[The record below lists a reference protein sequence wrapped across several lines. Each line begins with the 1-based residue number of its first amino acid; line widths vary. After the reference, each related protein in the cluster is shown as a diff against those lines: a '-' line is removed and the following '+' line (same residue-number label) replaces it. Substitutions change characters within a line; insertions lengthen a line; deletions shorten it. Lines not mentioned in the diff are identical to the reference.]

1 MASSR
6 SGRLC
11 EAALR
16 CADIFALLSAQ
27 GVLTSYCEAR
37 LTEGVAPTI
46 TVKAPSNKSPLDPMT
61 IETQDDIVALQRI
74 GKIVSMTLQHM
85 LDAAEPGMTTRELDR
100 LGERLLEEHGAR
112 SAPKLTY
119 DFPGYT
125 CISINEE
132 AAHGIPGDR
141 VIRAGDVLNVDVSAE
156 LGGYFA
162 DTGGTVVVPPTTAQK
177 TRLCHATRAALAEAM
192 KGARAGQPINRIGA
206 AIERTAKA
214 YGFKVIENLG
224 SHGVGRALH
233 EEPEHIAGYFDPSDT
248 RLLHEGMV
256 ITIEPFLS
264 TKSRIVDEMSDGW
277 TLVGARGNLS
287 AQYEHTMI
295 ITKGAPIVV
304 TQH

>member
-1 MASSR
+1 
-6 SGRLC
+6 
-11 EAALR
+11 
-16 CADIFALLSAQ
+16 
-27 GVLTSYCEAR
+27 
-37 LTEGVAPTI
+37 
-46 TVKAPSNKSPLDPMT
+46 MT
-61 IETQDDIVALQRI
+61 IETQADVEALQRI
-74 GKIVSMTLQHM
+74 GRVVSLTLQRM
-85 LDAAEPGMTTRELDR
+85 LDAAEPGMTTRELDQ
-100 LGERLLEEHGAR
+100 LGARLLQEHGAR
-112 SAPKLTY
+112 SAPQLTY
-119 DFPGYT
+119 NFPGAT
-125 CISINEE
+125 CISVNEE

-162 DTGGTVVVPPTTAQK
+162 DTGGTVVVPPTNAQK
-177 TRLCHATRAALAEAM
+177 TRLCHATRTALAEAM
-192 KGARAGQPINRIGA
+192 KGARAGQPIRNIGA

-233 EEPEHIAGYFDPSDT
+233 EEPEHIAGYFDPSDA

-264 TKSRIVDEMSDGW
+264 TRSRTVTETGDGW
-277 TLVGARGNLS
+277 TLAGATGNLS

-295 ITKGAPIVV
+295 ITRGAPIVV

>member
-1 MASSR
+1 
-6 SGRLC
+6 
-11 EAALR
+11 
-16 CADIFALLSAQ
+16 
-27 GVLTSYCEAR
+27 
-37 LTEGVAPTI
+37 
-46 TVKAPSNKSPLDPMT
+46 MT
-61 IETQDDIVALQRI
+61 IETQDDVIALKRIGRIVSLTLQR
-74 GKIVSMTLQHM
+74 M
-85 LDAAEPGMTTRELDR
+85 LDAAEPGMTTRELD
-100 LGERLLEEHGAR
+100 LIGQRLLEEHGAR

-119 DFPGYT
+119 NFPGST

-162 DTGGTVVVPPTTAQK
+162 DTGGTTIVPPTTPQK
-177 TRLCHATRAALAEAM
+177 TRLCHATRTALAEAM
-192 KGARAGQPINRIGA
+192 KTARAGQPINRIGA

-214 YGFKVIENLG
+214 YGFKIIENLA

-233 EEPEHIAGYFDPSDT
+233 EEPEHIPGYFDPSDT
-248 RLLHEGMV
+248 RTLHEGMV

-264 TKSRIVDEMSDGW
+264 TKSRIVAEASDGW
-277 TLVGARGNLS
+277 TLAGVNGNLS

-304 TQH
+304 TTH